1 MIDKA
6 NADRRVAVVTGGSGA
21 IGGAIAAR
29 LAPDHTVVVLDRRG
43 DIAVDLG
50 DPVEVRRAANAV
62 LDRYGRC
69 DVLVHAAAMVAFG
82 PFDEFE
88 LEVWRQV
95 QAVNVESALLLTQA
109 FVPGMRDRGFGRV
122 IFIVS
127 NSYWRPPGAHMLAY
141 IASKGA
147 LIGMARALAVGLGSD
162 RIAVTAV
169 APGLTRTPAAD
180 VVPAEEFA
188 DVSAHQALP
197 RPLTPDDAAAVVA
210 MLAGDDAAALT
221 GQTLTVDGGLAQAG
235 SASRS
240 RPSIGARFPGNAQS
254 PRTER
259 GRARGWTT
267 GRLSPAG
274 RSSAPRH
281 PDQPRR
287 CGTRTRRAAGRPHAW
302 FAGGRPSP

>member
-1 MIDKA
+1 MFDKA
-6 NADRRVAVVTGGSGA
+6 SVDRRVAVVTGGSGA

-29 LAPDHTVVVLDRRG
+29 LARDHIVVVLDRRG
-43 DIAVDLG
+43 DIVVDLG
-50 DPVEVRRAANAV
+50 DPVEVRRAADAV

-169 APGLTRTPAAD
+169 APGLTRTPGTD

-197 RPLTPDDAAAVVA
+197 RPLTPDDTAAVVA

-221 GQTLTVDGGLAQAG
+221 GQTLTVDGGLVL
-235 SASRS
+235 R
-240 RPSIGARFPGNAQS
+240 
-254 PRTER
+254 
-259 GRARGWTT
+259 
-267 GRLSPAG
+267 
-274 RSSAPRH
+274 
-281 PDQPRR
+281 
-287 CGTRTRRAAGRPHAW
+287 
-302 FAGGRPSP
+302 